1 MKVLVDGLKRIASD
15 LRHRRNVEAYVVT
28 AAALVFAALSVVGDL
43 VSDDLRWTATLAAL
57 GLLVYRLADP
67 VEVVDVDRVLQSRVA
82 FGDVSFG
89 SRIRNAREVW
99 MYGPSMVNLLT
110 AATTDDLRRTVLA
123 RPDGVLR
130 IAVLDPG
137 ETAAVALATR
147 QLDETADFQMEAM
160 PDALGRTVARLEQI
174 ASWATHGQL
183 ERRFVPFNPGFSL
196 IAIDPHTKDGVVIVE
211 VHGIHNESD
220 VDRMHVELDRR
231 ASEHW
236 YDYWIDQFE
245 HLWDIA
251 RPPVDGQAD
260 EADQTD
266 RGT

>member
-1 MKVLVDGLKRIASD
+1 MKVLVDGLKRIARD

-67 VEVVDVDRVLQSRVA
+67 VEVVDVDQVLQSRIA
-82 FGDVSFG
+82 FDDVSFG
-89 SRIRNAREVW
+89 SRIKSAREVW

-110 AATTDDLRRTVLA
+110 AANTDDLRRTVLA
-123 RPDGVLR
+123 RAGGVVR
-130 IAVLDPG
+130 IAVLDPD
-137 ETAAVALATR
+137 EPAAVALATR
-147 QLDETADFQMEAM
+147 QLDDTVDYQMEVM
-160 PDALGRTVARLEQI
+160 PEALRRTVDRLEQI
-174 ASWATHGQL
+174 ARWPTSGRLVH
-183 ERRFVPFNPGFSL
+183 RFVPFNPGFSL
-196 IAIDPHTKDGVVIVE
+196 VAIDPRAKDGVVIVE

-231 ASEHW
+231 SSEHW

-251 RPPVDGQAD
+251 RPPADGQVD
-260 EADQTD
+260 EADQVD